1 MRMHAGF
8 CYILGAMVLW
18 MTHDAFAAALLGLV
32 IILTFVGYN
41 SSRNFKKEAE
51 RKSVAGKSDAK
62 IESKP
67 DNPARW
73 N

>member
-1 MRMHAGF
+1 
-8 CYILGAMVLW
+8 

-32 IILTFVGYN
+32 VILTFVGYN

-51 RKSVAGKSDAK
+51 RKRIAGKTEPK